1 MVTSGIC
8 GKNDDA
14 LIVLLYKNWAPYVRE
29 DCVGMERME
38 MCTCVFQT
46 SSYVYM
52 QAYVFVFIC
61 DLSG

>member
-1 MVTSGIC
+1 MTSGIC

-38 MCTCVFQT
+38 MCTCVCVSDEFVCIHAGLCVC
-46 SSYVYM
+46 VYM
-52 QAYVFVFIC
+52 
-61 DLSG
+61 